1 MGLVTH
7 PIVVPAE
14 NKDFFSEKLLI
25 LPHCCIVNDHRQTSR
40 FVFDG
45 TAQQPARERYGLSED
60 KFVFCNFGQL
70 YKIDPSIFN
79 TWMNILKRVQNSV
92 LWLLKFP
99 PDGEVNIRAE
109 ARKRGVREDQIH
121 FSDVAANDEHLLR
134 GGLADLFLDTSVCNA
149 HTTACDILW
158 SATPMVTIMGD
169 RMSSRVS
176 ASLLTAAGLPEL
188 ICNTHEEYGELAV
201 TLAEDS
207 EKLFSCRRKLE
218 RSRDSCAAF
227 DTSRWVKNFEA
238 GLNEAIRKLEAC
250 EAPGDICVTD
260 SDPIAVESD
269 ESLLEGY
276 GSLGLSN

>member
-25 LPHCCIVNDHRQTSR
+25 LPHCYIVNDHRQTSR

-70 YKIDPSIFN
+70 YKIDPSIFD

-109 ARKRGVREDQIH
+109 ARKRGVRDDQIH

-134 GGLADLFLDTSVCNA
+134 GSLADLFLDTSVCNA
-149 HTTACDILW
+149 HTTSCDILW
-158 SATPMVTIMGD
+158 SGTPLITLRGD

-176 ASLLTAAGLPEL
+176 SSLLSAVGIPEL
-188 ICNTHEEYGELAV
+188 ICASHEEYEEMAV

-207 EKLFSCRRKLE
+207 DKLFTFRRKLE
-218 RSRDSCAAF
+218 RSRDSCAAYDTERWVRNLEAGF
-227 DTSRWVKNFEA
+227 NEIMDHLEHGKIIEDVYVQDTSPVAF
-238 GLNEAIRKLEAC
+238 
-250 EAPGDICVTD
+250 
-260 SDPIAVESD
+260 ESD
-269 ESLLEGY
+269 ERI
-276 GSLGLSN
+276 